1 MSSDTLQHFA
11 DRLRE
16 AGLVVDRIEADGLL
30 HRCGTTDKP
39 NGTDGSFKAF
49 LDAPASIWWR
59 NWRTGDEGTWCGV
72 SNADMTAAER
82 EALKARIAEAKE
94 AARKEQAERH
104 AKAAELAGKLWEAA
118 HAATDAHP
126 YLARKEVPAFGL
138 RQAQDGR
145 LMVPVLD
152 AAGTPQS
159 LQFIAGDGSKRFL
172 SGGKTAG
179 GHFPI
184 PAKDGGKDGPLLIAE
199 GFATGASLRLST
211 GFAVLVAFNAG
222 NLEAVA
228 KLARKEYPDRE
239 IILCS
244 DNDCETVK
252 PDGTPW
258 NPGVEA
264 ANKAAATIGGKL
276 AICPSIDGGKADFND
291 LHMHRS
297 LEAVRQAVEKARR
310 EDPGVKYPEGYRVI
324 QGGKNPGLYRDEK
337 RGEDYEPVRIAPPLR
352 ILGRT
357 KSDGSDN
364 WGTLLQWVDPAGKEH
379 RYALPDDVLQ
389 RQGNDWAA
397 ALAYQGYSI
406 RRGKANA
413 FAVFVQELQTTKF
426 VTCTARVGWHG
437 SAYVMPDTVYGAD
450 EGTLVLQSAGH
461 EGLYTV
467 TGDEEAWAEL
477 ARLCVGNT
485 RLVFALCAAFAGP
498 LLRLADVE
506 GGGFSFEG
514 GSSCGKTTCLQV
526 AASVWGGPAHMRPWR
541 ATDNGLESVCV
552 LHNDNLLILD
562 EVGQVSAN
570 VLSECGYLIANGMDK
585 TRSGKDSALR
595 KSHTW
600 RLLFLSSGEIGFAEK
615 LSEKGL
621 KARAGQEVRFVG
633 IPTDAGML
641 SELHGLP
648 DAGALSNRL
657 KELAVQHYGHAG
669 RAFLQW
675 LADNRDDVVKSV
687 GEILTVGVARLCPPD
702 ATEQV
707 RRVARRFCL
716 VAYAGKVACD
726 AGVLPEDMDV
736 WAATVSCFNDWLAV
750 RGGAGAG
757 EDAAI
762 LSAVRLFIEQHG
774 ASRFQDMDTP
784 AATCI
789 NRVGFRRATG
799 SGIEYAILPESFKSE
814 VAKGFSERRAARVL
828 TNAGWLR
835 LERPGRL
842 KTRRTLP
849 GMGRQDCYIVMLPE
863 NEEAEQ

>member
-1 MSSDTLQHFA
+1 MSSDTLQQFA
-11 DRLRE
+11 GRLRE
-16 AGLVVDRIEADGLL
+16 AGLVVDHIEADGVLL
-30 HRCGTTDKP
+30 RCGTTDKP
-39 NGTDGSFKAF
+39 NGMDGAFKAF

-94 AARKEQAERH
+94 AAAKEQAERH

-138 RQAQDGR
+138 RQARDGR
-145 LMVPVLD
+145 LMVPVLG

-172 SGGKTAG
+172 SGGRTAG
-179 GHFPI
+179 GYFPL
-184 PAKDGGKDGPLLIAE
+184 PARDGSKDGPLLIAE
-199 GFATGASLRLST
+199 GYATAASLHLSA
-211 GFAVLVAFNAG
+211 GYAVLVAFNAG
-222 NLEAVA
+222 NLHAVA
-228 KLARKEYPDRE
+228 RMARKQYPDRE
-239 IILCS
+239 IILCA
-244 DNDCETVK
+244 DNDVETRK

-258 NPGVEA
+258 NPGEEA
-264 ANKAAATIGGKL
+264 AAKAAASIGGKL
-276 AICPSIDGGKADFND
+276 AICPAHEGRATDFND
-291 LHMHRS
+291 LHRVRS
-297 LEAVRQAVEKARR
+297 LEAVRQEVEKARR

-357 KSDGSDN
+357 KSVGSDN
-364 WGTLLQWVDPAGKEH
+364 WGTLLQWFDPAGKEH

-406 RRGKANA
+406 RRGKSNA

-437 SAYVMPDTVYGAD
+437 SAYVMPDTVYGAN

-467 TGDEEAWAEL
+467 AGDEKAWAEL

-485 RLVFALCAAFAGP
+485 RLIFALCAAFAGP

-570 VLSECGYLIANGMDK
+570 VLSECGYLIANGMGK

-641 SELHGLP
+641 SELHALP

-750 RGGAGAG
+750 RGGTGAG

-774 ASRFQDMDTP
+774 ASRFQDIDNP

-814 VAKGFSERRAARVL
+814 VVKGFSERRAARVL